1 MGEYK
6 NENWVK
12 NGKKWANIRMKNGT
26 KFFDGKKV
34 GKYKNFLNQTF
45 FSPIMPVPGLSILHY
60 FSEHHFHSHHFQKSV
75 SNGVLSRIVG
85 YRL

>member
-34 GKYKNFLNQTF
+34 GKYKNFLESNFILVRLCLSQVYPFYTTF
-45 FSPIMPVPGLSILHY
+45 QNIISILTT
-60 FSEHHFHSHHFQKSV
+60 
-75 SNGVLSRIVG
+75 SRKVPLMEFLVG
-85 YRL
+85 